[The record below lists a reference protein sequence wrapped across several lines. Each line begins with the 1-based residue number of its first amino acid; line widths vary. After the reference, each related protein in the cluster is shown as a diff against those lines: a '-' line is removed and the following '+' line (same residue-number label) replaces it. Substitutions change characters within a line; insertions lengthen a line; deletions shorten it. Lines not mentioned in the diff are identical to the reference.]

1 MSGFSASWLD
11 LREPVDAA
19 SRNAELS
26 AALQVWRRPF
36 KRLSV
41 LDLGCGTGAN
51 FRFLAPLLGGE
62 QHWRLVDHDPILLA
76 HGARRLR
83 RWATDRAMQTTL
95 AERGLA
101 FESANDRY
109 QLEPLALDLVGDWDL
124 PDRRSPTL
132 LTASALLDLVSEPW
146 LERLAARCRQWE
158 AAVFI
163 ALSYD
168 GAAVWEPVLAGDERV
183 RERLNRHQRTD
194 KGFGPALGPAA
205 PATLAI
211 LLRQLGYRVMLRP
224 SPWRLGPE
232 HGQIQTALLDGWS
245 EIARQFGLEPTDWLP
260 EWTHRRRRLIERRMS
275 RLYVGHWDVFAC
287 PCGIAGPVSIPQP
300 AVE

>member
-1 MSGFSASWLD
+1 MTGFSASWLD

-83 RWATDRAMQTTL
+83 QWAADRAMQTTL

-158 AAVFI
+158 ATVFI

-168 GAAVWEPVLAGDERV
+168 GAVVWEPALAGDERV

-232 HGQIQTALLDGWS
+232 HGRIQTALLDSWS
-245 EIARQFGLEPTDWLP
+245 EIARQFGPEPTDWPL
-260 EWTHRRRRLIERRMS
+260 EWTHRRRGLIERRMS

-287 PCGIAGPVSIPQP
+287 PRGIAGPVSIPQP